1 MSQITG
7 DVPNHWGASGFGCT
21 NPHVPARMMPKTIRP
36 RPAAERSVPIGSSR
50 VPGTAGES
58 AMRRLRARMPSTMT
72 TSPTKTQRQLA
83 YVVSKP
89 PSSGPTATA
98 IAPADATRP

>member
-1 MSQITG
+1 MTG
-7 DVPNHWGASGFGCT
+7 EVPNHCGASGLGST
-21 NPHVPARMMPKTIRP
+21 KPHVPERMMPKTIRP

-58 AMRRLRARMPSTMT
+58 AMRRLRARMPSTIT

-83 YVVSKP
+83 YVVRSP

-98 IAPADATRP
+98 IAPAEATRP